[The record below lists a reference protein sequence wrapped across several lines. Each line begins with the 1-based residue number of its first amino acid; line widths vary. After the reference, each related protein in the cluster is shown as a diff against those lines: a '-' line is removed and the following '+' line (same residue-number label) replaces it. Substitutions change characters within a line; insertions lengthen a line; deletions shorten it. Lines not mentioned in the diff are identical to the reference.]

1 MATRYYGANVGSKG
15 SRENV
20 SEAGSTT
27 SRTVE
32 LVVVYDATGAN
43 RTEVL
48 MALEAIKNYIQQD
61 TYPPA

>member
-1 MATRYYGANVGSKG
+1 MATRYYGVNVGG
-15 SRENV
+15 GMPLDV

-32 LVVVYDATGAN
+32 LAVIYDATGAN
-43 RTEVL
+43 KVEVL
-48 MALEAIKNYIQQD
+48 KALEAIKNYIAMD

>member
-1 MATRYYGANVGSKG
+1 MATRYYGVNVGGKMPTD
-15 SRENV
+15 V

-32 LVVVYDATGAN
+32 LAVVYDATGAN
-43 RTEVL
+43 KVQVL
-48 MALEAIKNYIQQD
+48 DAIEAIKNYIIQD

>member
-1 MATRYYGANVGSKG
+1 MATRYFGVNIGG
-15 SRENV
+15 TMPGDV

-43 RTEVL
+43 KVTVL
-48 MALEAIKNYIQQD
+48 NALEAIKNYIVRD